1 VDGPSPLTS
10 WTFEPLQLVPIL
22 VVALLYARRSRTLA
36 RRGTPVASWRLWCF
50 GLGIGGLVLALAS
63 PLDALGEQQ
72 FLWAHMAQHI
82 LLGDLAPLALV
93 AGLNG
98 PLLQPVLQFGLVQRL
113 RVLAHPLIALP
124 LWAVDLYVWHLP
136 VLYQAALHH
145 DSIHA
150 LEHLMF
156 FTGGALMW
164 APLVEVLPGPAWFG
178 TGAKL
183 GYVVCVRLLETVLGN
198 VFVWSGRVF
207 YPYYE
212 HALPRWGLSAQ
223 SDQSIA
229 GAIMM
234 IEGSIVTLGAI
245 AWLFLRWG
253 AESELRQRL
262 IEEGLDPAS
271 VSRAV
276 RYGRGEELA
285 GRR

>member
-22 VVALLYARRSRTLA
+22 LVALVYARRAHTLA
-36 RRGTPVASWRLWCF
+36 RRGTPVATWRLWCF
-50 GLGIGGLVLALAS
+50 GLGIALLVIALAS
-63 PLDALGEQQ
+63 PIDALGEQQ
-72 FLWAHMAQHI
+72 FLWAHMTQHI

-93 AGLNG
+93 AGLTG
-98 PLLQPVLQFGLVQRL
+98 PLLQPVLQFGPVQRL
-113 RVLAHPLIALP
+113 RVLAHPLVALP
-124 LWAVDLYVWHLP
+124 LWAIDLYAWHLP
-136 VLYQAALHH
+136 FLYQAALHH
-145 DSIHA
+145 NSVHA
-150 LEHLMF
+150 LEHLLF
-156 FTGGALMW
+156 LSCGALMW
-164 APLVEVLPGPAWFG
+164 APIVEVLPGPAWFG

-183 GYVVCVRLLETVLGN
+183 GYIAVVRLLETVLGN
-198 VFVWSGRVF
+198 IFIWSGHVF
-207 YPYYE
+207 YPYYQ
-212 HALPRWGLSAQ
+212 HALPRWGLSAH
-223 SDQSIA
+223 SDQGVA

-234 IEGSIVTLGAI
+234 IEGSIVTLAAL

-262 IEEGLDPAS
+262 IEEGLDPAA

>member
-22 VVALLYARRSRTLA
+22 LIALLYARRAHALA
-36 RRGTPVASWRLWCF
+36 RRGTPVATWRLWCF
-50 GLGIGGLVLALAS
+50 GLGIALLVVALAS
-63 PLDALGEQQ
+63 PIDALGEQQ
-72 FLWAHMAQHI
+72 FLWAHMTQHI
-82 LLGDLAPLALV
+82 LLGDLAPLAIV
-93 AGLNG
+93 AGLTG
-98 PLLQPVLQFGLVQRL
+98 PLLQPVLQFRVVQEL
-113 RVLAHPLIALP
+113 RVLAHPLVALP
-124 LWAVDLYVWHLP
+124 LWAVNLYVWHLP

-145 DSIHA
+145 DAIHA

-164 APLVEVLPGPAWFG
+164 APVVEVLPGPAWFG

-183 GYVVCVRLLETVLGN
+183 GYIVVVRLVETILGN
-198 VFVWSGRVF
+198 IFIWSGSAF

-223 SDQSIA
+223 SDQAVA

-234 IEGSIVTLGAI
+234 IEGSIVTLCAL

-262 IEEGLDPAS
+262 IEEGLDPVA

-276 RYGRGEELA
+276 RYGRGEEFA

>member
-10 WTFEPLQLVPIL
+10 WTFEPLQLVPIVL
-22 VVALLYARRSRTLA
+22 VALLYARRAHTLA
-36 RRGTPVASWRLWCF
+36 RRGTPVATWRLWCF
-50 GLGIGGLVLALAS
+50 GLGIALLLLALAS
-63 PLDALGEQQ
+63 PVDALGERQ
-72 FLWAHMAQHI
+72 FLWAHMTQHV

-93 AGLNG
+93 AGLSG
-98 PLLQPVLQFGLVQRL
+98 PLLQPVLQHRAVQRL
-113 RVLAHPLIALP
+113 RALAHPLVALP
-124 LWAVDLYVWHLP
+124 LWAADLYVWHLP
-136 VLYQAALHH
+136 FLYQAALHH
-145 DSIHA
+145 SPVHA

-156 FTGGALMW
+156 LSCGALMW
-164 APLVEVLPGPAWFG
+164 APIVEVLPGPAWFG

-183 GYVVCVRLLETVLGN
+183 AYIVVVRLLETVLGN
-198 VFVWSGRVF
+198 VFLWSGQVF

-212 HALPRWGLSAQ
+212 HALPRWGLSAH
-223 SDQSIA
+223 SDQGIA
-229 GAIMM
+229 GAVMM
-234 IEGSIVTLGAI
+234 IEGSIVTLGAL

-271 VSRAV
+271 VARAV